1 MFDIFLDKYI
11 IFIIYIII
19 IVSII
24 GCICCYIITYKRQ
37 KKLQRVVAP
46 CNETLHVNPMRIKQ
60 EKIMR
65 LI

>member
-1 MFDIFLDKYI
+1 MFLDKYI
-11 IFIIYIII
+11 YFFIYIVI

-24 GCICCYIITYKRQ
+24 GCIYCYIIAYKRQ